1 MNKSLIDIKQR
12 LITGLENTTENLLY
26 NNNLEKLN
34 TRNDNN

>member
-12 LITGLENTTENLLY
+12 LIMGLENTTENLLY

-34 TRNDNN
+34 TRNDDI

>member
-12 LITGLENTTENLLY
+12 LIMGLENTTENLLY
-26 NNNLEKLN
+26 NNLEKLN